1 MRKIDNSIWSW
12 LKDERVSIVGTI
24 LCPMLSVVIP
34 LVSPLLQIRL
44 NNHEIVTILYFFTIC
59 LFDYI
64 SLLHHVESLCD
75 TETVERKRTDANEI
89 FSERMPY

>member
-12 LKDERVSIVGTI
+12 LKDERISIVGTI

-44 NNHEIVTILYFFTIC
+44 NNHGINSSLKFEIMAKQLYVASQRV
-59 LFDYI
+59 L
-64 SLLHHVESLCD
+64 
-75 TETVERKRTDANEI
+75 
-89 FSERMPY
+89 

>member
-34 LVSPLLQIRL
+34 LVSPLLQISKYSV
-44 NNHEIVTILYFFTIC
+44 NAVLY
-59 LFDYI
+59 
-64 SLLHHVESLCD
+64 
-75 TETVERKRTDANEI
+75 A
-89 FSERMPY
+89 